1 MTQDNSLIDSGMSVR
16 QYIEENDT
24 GYLLIKHKVENSFED
39 KEYRKYFGKL
49 KEEGIL
55 INDNYEDNKWV
66 CFADKDS
73 ATRILQFTFEA
84 YPKINSAV
92 KNYILVKLFVQ
103 KSSLTTVKKRL
114 LHIRHFLEDTNF
126 MNPDHV
132 KNYQNTLST
141 WNENKKRE
149 IISVREFLAFCNLE
163 NAETYFKVVKN
174 ITRMENSYR
183 KLPDFKAVL
192 TFDRIV
198 DDYWNS
204 VKDTEDRY
212 RLFPI
217 VLWWK
222 LTTVIPTRPMELYN
236 LKRNC
241 VFEKDGRYFL
251 KIERQKTELDKN
263 FILGDIVKDFEI
275 NEELYTLL
283 HDYIVYCK
291 KIDDCKYLLSPPT
304 CDIIYR
310 KKVLNTRQKFTTEK
324 MNNYRSIFEKEVVE
338 GKYHYKVIKGKET
351 KAGELPHIFYG
362 DTRHLAIMNM
372 MMQGVN
378 PIYIAQLAGHHTL
391 DAQVGYYSHLETFA
405 TSKTYALNQF
415 MKRNGMMKQNHFNHD
430 AGSVGNVIR
439 KDLLGADYYN
449 LPKVAGGQGRCR
461 SQNVPYDCS
470 HRSCLFCQYFLPEN
484 ISEDYLTYYEEEN
497 ERDMEMIKRELK
509 EFLAQTTNIDGRA
522 IKQDALQ
529 LGALINQ
536 KIFIDSYRYKK
547 GEESG

>member
-1 MTQDNSLIDSGMSVR
+1 MIQDNNFTDAGMSVR
-16 QYIEENDT
+16 QYIEDSGT
-24 GYLLIKHKVENSFED
+24 QYLLVKHKMENTFEGA
-39 KEYRKYFGKL
+39 EYRKYFDSL
-49 KEEGIL
+49 KEDGIFL
-55 INDNYEDNKWV
+55 NDCYEDNKWV

-73 ATRILQFTFEA
+73 ATKILYFTIEA
-84 YPKINSAV
+84 HPKINAAL
-92 KNYILVKLFVQ
+92 KNYILVKLFIQ
-103 KSSLTTVKKRL
+103 KSSLTTVQKRL
-114 LHIRHFLEDTNF
+114 LHIRHFLEDTHC
-126 MNPDHV
+126 MNPDNI
-132 KNYQNTLST
+132 KDYQDTLST

-149 IISVREFLAFCNLE
+149 IISVREFLFFCNLE

-174 ITRMENSYR
+174 ITRVENSYR
-183 KLPDFKAVL
+183 QLPDFKAVL

-198 DDYWNS
+198 DDYWNN

-236 LKRNC
+236 LKRDC
-241 VFEKDGRYFL
+241 VFEKNGRYYL
-251 KIERQKTELDKN
+251 KIERKKTELDKN
-263 FILGDIVKDFEI
+263 LVLGDIVKDFEI
-275 NEELYTLL
+275 NEELYELL
-283 HDYIVYCK
+283 HDYVIYCNQ
-291 KIDDCKYLLSPPT
+291 IDDCKYLLSPPT
-304 CDIIYR
+304 CDVIYR
-310 KKVLNTRQKFTTEK
+310 NLVLNTRQKFTTEK
-324 MNNYRSIFEKEVVE
+324 MNKYYKAFEREVVE
-338 GKYHYKVIKGKET
+338 DQYHYKVVDRKSTKE
-351 KAGELPHIFYG
+351 GELPHILYG

-415 MKRNGMMKQNHFNHD
+415 MKRNSMMKQNLFNYD
-430 AGSVGNVIR
+430 AGSVGSIIK
-439 KDLLGADYYN
+439 KDLLGADYYD

-461 SQNVPYDCS
+461 SANVPYDCS

-484 ISEDYLTYYEEEN
+484 ISKDCLTFYEEEN
-497 ERDMEMIKRELK
+497 ERDMEMIKKELK
-509 EFLAQTTNIDGRA
+509 EFLAQTTNRDDRT

-536 KIFIDSYRYKK
+536 KIFIDSYKYKE